1 MEGIL
6 VVKIYFTSTDNNRSA
21 HSENIRE
28 TTKYAVQ
35 SLESSKSKYL
45 VTQTADNADIILYIE
60 PPNHKFQ
67 HYAHDLLKQDPIRRY
82 PNRCFVVEFTD
93 GSAGFLPGVYVGIS
107 RSRADYTR
115 FRSGCYLGLFNP
127 LGTETTS
134 AREREDVRSDLLMS
148 FRGFPSSTVRRRIF
162 DTTFDRDDV
171 SIVETSN
178 FGIWT
183 QTEDSRRV
191 FYSEMLRSKFV
202 LCPRGN
208 GLTTARLF
216 ETMERGRAPV
226 ILADDWWAPEG
237 PAWSD
242 FSVLVSESK
251 VSNLVEI
258 LSSYES
264 QSAEMG
270 RLARE
275 AWEKWFSPEVRVL
288 RTLQSIEDIMLYRP
302 ANHDEGEYQRQ
313 WLGWEF
319 AWRNGWTIPQ
329 KVARRARGKIPR

>member
-1 MEGIL
+1 MK
-6 VVKIYFTSTDNNRSA
+6 VYCTSTHGNREP
-21 HSENIRE
+21 HSENIRD
-28 TTKYAVQ
+28 TMQYAVE
-35 SLESSKSKYL
+35 SIESSRSKYL
-45 VTQTADNADIILYIE
+45 VAQTVDSADIILYIE
-60 PPNHKFQ
+60 PPNHKFR

-93 GSAGFLPGVYVGIS
+93 GSAGFLPGVYVGIP
-107 RSRADYTR
+107 RSRADYAR
-115 FRSGCYLGLFNP
+115 LRSGCYLGLFNP

-134 AREREDVRSDLLMS
+134 AREREDIRPDLFMS
-148 FRGFPSSTVRRRIF
+148 FRGFPSSAVRRRIF
-162 DTTFDRDDV
+162 DTTFDRKDV
-171 SIVETSN
+171 SIVETST

-183 QTEDSRRV
+183 QTEDSRRA
-191 FYSEMLRSKFV
+191 FYNEMLRSKFV

-226 ILADDWWAPEG
+226 ILADDWWPPEG

-242 FSVLVSESK
+242 FSVQVSESK
-251 VSNLVEI
+251 VSSLVEI
-258 LSSYES
+258 LSGYES
-264 QSAEMG
+264 EAMEMG

-275 AWEKWFSPEVRVL
+275 AWERWFSPEVRVL

-302 ANHDEGEYQRQ
+302 ANHDEREYQRG

-329 KVARRARGKIPR
+329 KAARRVGSKISI